1 MYNCTMSYLGVE
13 FIIKYHVHTYTQT
26 PPSELKLKWRT
37 GKDLPFPMSAYPSMV
52 TLRGIV
58 YIGGGFTKNDI
69 DTSKVITY
77 DPLEDTY
84 NSLPSYAYSYFSM
97 AVVNNQ
103 LILVGGAD
111 VHSSKRTNKLGVW
124 NEQSQRWTRPFP
136 PMTTACRRPTVVTHN
151 DRWLVVIGG
160 GGDGGNKLSRVEILD
175 TLSQQWHH
183 STPMLQELGCECTL
197 AATIGNMC
205 YLLGGY
211 TVTSAD
217 KRVVS
222 VCLDDLVSIDIS
234 QPVSKNDLPKPS
246 PWQLLPDA
254 PLQHSTPLAL
264 TGALL
269 AVGGGDLFNPTN
281 TIHVYLPKSKE
292 WVKAGEM
299 PAGRSC
305 CSCVILP
312 NGEIMVIG
320 NRLVSPVAQEVHLV
334 TVV

>member
-1 MYNCTMSYLGVE
+1 MSYLGVE
-13 FIIKYHVHTYTQT
+13 FITKYHVHTYTQT
-26 PPSELKLKWRT
+26 PPSELKLKWRR
-37 GKDLPFPMSAYPSMV
+37 GKDLPFPMLEYPSMV

-58 YIGGGFTKNDI
+58 YIGGGYTENVI
-69 DTSKVITY
+69 DRSKVITY

-84 NSLPSYAYSYFSM
+84 NSLPPYAYSYFSM

-103 LILVGGAD
+103 LILVGGH
-111 VHSSKRTNKLGVW
+111 VHSIKKTNKLGVW
-124 NEQSQRWTRPFP
+124 NEQSQRWTHPFP
-136 PMTTACRRPTVVTHN
+136 PMTTACSRPTVVTHN

-160 GGDGGNKLSRVEILD
+160 GGDGGNRLSRVEILD
-175 TLSQQWHH
+175 ISSKQWHH
-183 STPMLQELGCECTL
+183 STPMPQCKYAL

-211 TVTSAD
+211 TEKTSTN

-222 VCLDDLVSIDIS
+222 VCLDDLVSIDVS
-234 QPVSKNDLPKPS
+234 QPVSKNAPPKPS
-246 PWQLLPDA
+246 SWQLLPST
-254 PLQHSTPLAL
+254 PLQYSTPLAL
-264 TGALL
+264 NGALL
-269 AVGGGDLFNPTN
+269 AVGGGDRLNPTN
-281 TIHVYLPKSKE
+281 TIHVYLPNSKE

-305 CSCVILP
+305 CSCIILP

-320 NRLVSPVAQEVHLV
+320 AGLVSSMAQVHIA

>member
-1 MYNCTMSYLGVE
+1 MSYLGVE

-26 PPSELKLKWRT
+26 PPSELKLKWRR
-37 GKDLPFPMSAYPSMV
+37 GKDLPFPMSDYPSMV

-58 YIGGGFTKNDI
+58 YIGGGFTGNDI
-69 DTSKVITY
+69 NRSKVITY

-84 NSLPSYAYSYFSM
+84 NSLPPYAYSYFSM

-103 LILVGGAD
+103 LILVGGVD
-111 VHSSKRTNKLGVW
+111 VHDSRINKLGVW
-124 NEQSQRWTRPFP
+124 NEQSQRWTHPFP
-136 PMTTACRRPTVVTHN
+136 PMTTVCCRPTVVTHN

-160 GGDGGNKLSRVEILD
+160 EGDGGKQLSRVEILD
-175 TLSQQWHH
+175 TSSKQWLH
-183 STPMLQELGCECTL
+183 STPMPQIIACVHTL

-211 TVTSAD
+211 TAETSTN

-222 VCLDDLVSIDIS
+222 VCLDDLVSIDVS
-234 QPVSKNDLPKPS
+234 QPVSKNAPPKPL
-246 PWQLLPDA
+246 PWQLLPNA

-264 TGALL
+264 NGALL
-269 AVGGGDLFNPTN
+269 AVGGGDLLNPTN

-299 PAGRSC
+299 PAGRSY
-305 CSCVILP
+305 CSCIVLP
-312 NGEIMVIG
+312 TGEIMVIG
-320 NRLVSPVAQEVHLV
+320 AGLVSSMAQVHIA